1 MDQVP
6 PDDRPSC
13 EPANFGPIGSITRRM
28 ETMRRSL
35 TKIGVMLITV
45 GVIGVLLPG
54 PVGTPFLIA
63 GGLAFWPKG
72 FMCMEH
78 WVLRRFPRSHEIG
91 LAQIERYLAD
101 LEKRYP
107 GSIQSEQISTSYAE
121 TCVLSQQPGDS
132 YE

>member
-6 PDDRPSC
+6 PVDRFSC
-13 EPANFGPIGSITRRM
+13 DIANFGPIGSISRRM

-63 GGLAFWPKG
+63 GGLVFWPKG
-72 FMCMEH
+72 FVHMEL
-78 WVLRRFPRSHEIG
+78 WVLRRFPRSHEVG
-91 LAQIERYLAD
+91 LAQIERFLAD

-107 GSIQSEQISTSYAE
+107 GSIQSEPLITNSTE
-121 TCVLSQQPGDS
+121 TCVSLQHPGVS
-132 YE
+132 NE

>member
-6 PDDRPSC
+6 PDDRPLC
-13 EPANFGPIGSITRRM
+13 EPANFGSIGSVTRRID
-28 ETMRRSL
+28 TMRRSL
-35 TKIGVMLITV
+35 TKIGVLLITV

-63 GGLAFWPKG
+63 GGLVFWPKG

-107 GSIQSEQISTSYAE
+107 GSIQSEPIITNSAVTW
-121 TCVLSQQPGDS
+121 VLSQQPGVPH
-132 YE
+132 E